1 MENQAYLISTVLT
14 LAIVSFLGIRSNK
27 KVRSSSDFVL
37 GGRSFSSLNVSAVI
51 VGTLVGGA
59 STIGTAQAAYVSGFN
74 GMWFTIGASL
84 GCIVL
89 GAFFAKPLRDAEI
102 STIPEFMAKY
112 YGFKA
117 KIASSLISSI
127 AIFIHITGQ
136 ILSAVAIF
144 TSLFMIGENLA
155 VGITMFLII
164 SYIFFGGF
172 LGSSIVGNIK
182 TILLYITLAF
192 SSFIV
197 LQSFS
202 GLSGFIGYFP
212 FEPWFNIFSEGIAS
226 GLGQGFSLVVGVCS
240 TQTYLQAIFS
250 GKTYKE
256 SVKGA
261 YIAAL
266 LIPPIGLMSTIIGM
280 FMRVNHPF
288 IDSKQALPLFIID
301 YLNPVI
307 GGIVIGTLI
316 ISVVATG
323 AGLTL
328 GISTI
333 LSRDIYSSFI
343 NKNPDDKNQML
354 SIRVSVLGVLSLTA
368 LMVLFNMDS
377 LILKW
382 AFLSMA
388 LRGTVIFI
396 PLLGIIILK
405 DKVPK
410 KAGLYSMII
419 SPTLAIISALFSFI
433 KIEPLYVGMGSSF
446 IIIICF
452 YIFGLKMEG

>member
-14 LAIVSFLGIRSNK
+14 LVIVSFLGIRSNK
-27 KVRSSSDFVL
+27 KVKSSSDFVL
-37 GGRSFSSLNVSAVI
+37 GGRKSSSFNVSAII

-74 GMWFTIGASL
+74 GMWFTLGANL
-84 GCIVL
+84 GCIFL
-89 GAFFAKPLRDAEI
+89 GTFLVKPLRDAEI
-102 STIPEFMAKY
+102 STIPEFIERY

-117 KIASSLISSI
+117 KIASSLISSV
-127 AIFIHITGQ
+127 AIFVHITGQ
-136 ILSAVAIF
+136 ILSSVAIF
-144 TSLFMIGENLA
+144 TSLFSIGENLS
-155 VGITMFLII
+155 VVVTMILII

-182 TILLYITLAF
+182 TILLYLTLIL
-192 SSFIV
+192 SSIIV
-197 LQSFS
+197 LQRFS
-202 GLSGFIGYFP
+202 GIVGFIDYFP
-212 FEPWFNIFSEGIAS
+212 FEPWFNIFSDGIFS

-288 IDSKQALPLFIID
+288 IDSKQALPLFILE
-301 YLNPVI
+301 YLNPLI

-328 GISTI
+328 GISTMF
-333 LSRDIYSSFI
+333 SRDIYSSII
-343 NKNPDDKNQML
+343 NKNPNDKSQML
-354 SIRVSVLGVLSLTA
+354 SIRVSVIGVLALTT
-368 LMVLFNMDS
+368 LMVFLNMDS

-410 KAGLYSMII
+410 KAGLYSMTI
-419 SPTLAIISALFSFI
+419 SPLLAIVFGVFGFVNID
-433 KIEPLYVGMGSSF
+433 PLYIGMGSSF
-446 IIIICF
+446 IIITLF
-452 YIFGLKMEG
+452 YITSFNK

>member
-1 MENQAYLISTVLT
+1 MENQAYLISTIFT

-27 KVRSSSDFVL
+27 NVKSSSDFVL

-74 GMWFTIGASL
+74 GMWFTLGASL
-84 GCIVL
+84 GCIFL
-89 GAFFAKPLRDAEI
+89 GTFLAKPLRDAEI
-102 STIPEFMAKY
+102 STIPEFIERY

-117 KIASSLISSI
+117 KIASSLISSV
-127 AIFIHITGQ
+127 AIFVHITGQ
-136 ILSAVAIF
+136 ILSSVAIF
-144 TSLFMIGENLA
+144 TSLFSIGENLS
-155 VGITMFLII
+155 VVVTMILII

-182 TILLYITLAF
+182 TILLYLTLIL
-192 SSFIV
+192 SSIIV
-197 LQSFS
+197 LQRFS
-202 GLSGFIGYFP
+202 GIVGFIDYFP
-212 FEPWFNIFSEGIAS
+212 FEPWFNIFSDGIFS

-288 IDSKQALPLFIID
+288 IDSKQALPLFILE
-301 YLNPVI
+301 YLNPLI

-328 GISTI
+328 GISTMF
-333 LSRDIYSSFI
+333 SRDIYISII
-343 NKNPDDKNQML
+343 NKNPNDKSQML
-354 SIRVSVLGVLSLTA
+354 SIRVSVIGVLALTT

-410 KAGLYSMII
+410 KAGLYSMTI
-419 SPTLAIISALFSFI
+419 SPLLAIVFGVFGFVNID
-433 KIEPLYVGMGSSF
+433 PLYIGMGSSF
-446 IIIICF
+446 IIITLF
-452 YIFGLKMEG
+452 YITSLNK

>member
-1 MENQAYLISTVLT
+1 MENPAYLLSTIFT

-27 KVRSSSDFVL
+27 KVKTSKDFVL

-74 GMWFTIGASL
+74 GMWFTLGASL
-84 GCIVL
+84 GCIFL
-89 GAFFAKPLRDAEI
+89 GTFLAKPLRDAEI
-102 STIPEFMAKY
+102 STIPEFIERY

-117 KIASSLISSI
+117 KIASSLISSV
-127 AIFIHITGQ
+127 AIFVHITGQ
-136 ILSAVAIF
+136 ILSSVAIF
-144 TSLFMIGENLA
+144 TSLFSIGENLS
-155 VGITMFLII
+155 VVVTMILII

-182 TILLYITLAF
+182 TILLYLTLIL
-192 SSFIV
+192 SSIIV
-197 LQSFS
+197 LQRFS
-202 GLSGFIGYFP
+202 GIVGFIDYFP
-212 FEPWFNIFSEGIAS
+212 FEPWFNIFSDGIFS

-288 IDSKQALPLFIID
+288 IDSKQALPLFILE
-301 YLNPVI
+301 YLNPLI

-328 GISTI
+328 GISTMF
-333 LSRDIYSSFI
+333 SRDIYSSII
-343 NKNPDDKNQML
+343 NKNPNDKSQML
-354 SIRVSVLGVLSLTA
+354 SIRGSVIGVLALTTI
-368 LMVLFNMDS
+368 MVLFNMDS

-410 KAGLYSMII
+410 KAGLYSMTI
-419 SPTLAIISALFSFI
+419 SPLLAIVFGVFGFVNID
-433 KIEPLYVGMGSSF
+433 PLYIGMGSSF
-446 IIIICF
+446 IIITLF
-452 YIFGLKMEG
+452 YITSFNK

>member
-1 MENQAYLISTVLT
+1 MENPAYLLSTIFT

-27 KVRSSSDFVL
+27 KVKTSKDFVL

-74 GMWFTIGASL
+74 GMWFTLGASL
-84 GCIVL
+84 GCIFL
-89 GAFFAKPLRDAEI
+89 GTFLAKPLRDAEI
-102 STIPEFMAKY
+102 STIPEFIERY

-117 KIASSLISSI
+117 KIASSLISSV
-127 AIFIHITGQ
+127 AIFVHITGQ
-136 ILSAVAIF
+136 ILSSVAIF
-144 TSLFMIGENLA
+144 TSLFSIGENLS
-155 VGITMFLII
+155 VVVTMILII

-182 TILLYITLAF
+182 TILLYLTLIL
-192 SSFIV
+192 SSIIV
-197 LQSFS
+197 LQRFS
-202 GLSGFIGYFP
+202 GIVGFIDYFP
-212 FEPWFNIFSEGIAS
+212 FEPWFNIFSDGIFS

-288 IDSKQALPLFIID
+288 IDSKQALPLFILE
-301 YLNPVI
+301 YLNPLI

-328 GISTI
+328 GISTMF
-333 LSRDIYSSFI
+333 SRDIYSSII
-343 NKNPDDKNQML
+343 NKNPNDKSQML
-354 SIRVSVLGVLSLTA
+354 SIRVSVIGVLALTT

-410 KAGLYSMII
+410 KAGLYSMTI
-419 SPTLAIISALFSFI
+419 SPLLAIVFGVFGFVNID
-433 KIEPLYVGMGSSF
+433 PLYIGMGSSF
-446 IIIICF
+446 IIITIF
-452 YIFGLKMEG
+452 YITSFNK